1 MSFSLQKYR
10 GAMLGLALGDAMG
23 APLEGG
29 PLERLVWRLLGL
41 GQRDCLRWT
50 DDTQMSVDLARSL
63 IAGRGLDL
71 QDLAERFAGSY
82 RWTRGYGP
90 GAAKLLKRIRRG
102 QRWQDA
108 NVAIYPTGSFGNGGA
123 MRAPVIGLAYGQ
135 DLGRVPQAAA
145 DSAQITHAHPL
156 GMEGAVLIAL
166 ATAHALRDTPS
177 EPALAELKAAC
188 SQPAMLERLDQTQV
202 WLGERAQP
210 DPAEVART
218 LGHGIIAA
226 ESCVTAVY
234 LAHRHL
240 QAPFEELQAFVHA
253 CGGDVDTIGAMAGA
267 IWGAARGA
275 DALPK
280 DELARLEDCAGIDD
294 LAKQLHALVDAS
306 PVFDSARARRLESVE

>member
-1 MSFSLQKYR
+1 MSFSLQKFR
-10 GAMLGLALGDAMG
+10 GALLGLALGDAMG

-41 GQRDCLRWT
+41 GQRDRLRWT
-50 DDTQMSVDLARSL
+50 DDTQMSLDLGESL
-63 IAGRGLDL
+63 VADRGL
-71 QDLAERFAGSY
+71 QPEALAQRFAASY

-102 QRWQDA
+102 QPWQDA
-108 NVAIYPTGSFGNGGA
+108 NVAIYPNGSFGNGGA
-123 MRAPVIGLAYGQ
+123 MRAPVVGLAYVR
-135 DLGRVPQAAA
+135 DLKRVPQAAA

-166 ATAHALRDTPS
+166 ATAHALRDTPG
-177 EPALAELKAAC
+177 EAALAQLKRAC
-188 SQPAMLERLDQTQV
+188 TQPAMVEPLTQAQL
-202 WLGERAQP
+202 WLAEQSEPEP
-210 DPAEVART
+210 DEVAAT

-234 LAHRHL
+234 LAHRHMH
-240 QAPFEELQAFVHA
+240 APFETLQAFVHA

-275 DALPK
+275 EHL
-280 DELARLEDCAGIDD
+280 DEAKLARLEDRARIDS
-294 LAKQLHALVDAS
+294 LAEQLHELAHAS
-306 PVFDSARARRLESVE
+306 PAFYSAAAHRPESAQ